1 MKSATEVEVGTEDS
15 CPSCNQILVCRTTQY
30 KDNLPKNQW
39 QYKDREE
46 AHFSFD
52 SKTRK
57 SACKESS
64 SDGPKA
70 STTQSSVSRD
80 KIDLSKIDLP
90 SDQVV
95 AITEQVG
102 EITDR
107 ELVILAEV
115 TRRCNNAGTTHPA
128 TIGMIFNQV
137 NETRRYKGV

>member
-52 SKTRK
+52 FKTKK

-64 SDGPKA
+64 GGSQA
-70 STTQSSVSRD
+70 STSNTSATREINLSSLALSKEEQD
-80 KIDLSKIDLP
+80 KIVQDAESIGEKLACQLKAIDNLVAKGVI
-90 SDQVV
+90 SDKY
-95 AITEQVG
+95 
-102 EITDR
+102 DR
-107 ELVILAEV
+107 
-115 TRRCNNAGTTHPA
+115 
-128 TIGMIFNQV
+128 GMIFNALIQYRV
-137 NETRRYKGV
+137 H